1 MKLSVVT
8 TLYYSQEY
16 VREFHR
22 RVVSSIRKITDQYE
36 IIFVNDGS
44 PDQSLQRVL
53 ELQRT
58 DPNVVVVDLSR
69 NFGHHKAIMTGLR
82 FAKGDYVFLI
92 DVDLEEDPELLDRY
106 WAEIRGSEGV
116 DVVFG
121 IQKERK
127 GGFFERISGRIFY
140 GVFSL
145 LAAIDYPH
153 DTLTARLMTR
163 RYVANV
169 ISYRETELDIW
180 GLFVLTG
187 FNQKGVYVTKGS
199 KGTSTYTLKKKLKMA
214 VETITSFS
222 SRPLYLIFLFGV
234 FIIIAAFANILVII
248 YKKILYGVAVEGWA
262 SLLTT
267 IWLVGG
273 IIIFLLG
280 VIGMYLSKMFTE
292 IKNRPFTIV
301 REVYGRE
308 NPGAGNRSDQLNT
321 ISDAGQNR

>member
-8 TLYYSQEY
+8 TLYYSQNY

-22 RVVSSIRKITDQYE
+22 RVVSSILKITDQYE

-58 DPNVVVVDLSR
+58 DPNVLVVDLSR

-82 FAKGDYVFLI
+82 FAEGDYVFLI

-106 WAEIRGSEGV
+106 WAELRASEGV

-121 IQKERK
+121 IQKKRK
-127 GGFFERISGRIFY
+127 GGFFERVSGRIFY
-140 GVFSL
+140 GLFSL
-145 LAAIDYPH
+145 LAAIEYPH
-153 DTLTARLMTR
+153 DTLTARLMTK
-163 RYVANV
+163 RYVAKV
-169 ISYRETELDIW
+169 VSYRETELDIW

-187 FNQKGVYVTKGS
+187 FNQKGVYATKGS

-214 VETITSFS
+214 IETITSFS

-234 FIIIAAFANILVII
+234 FIIIAAFANILFII
-248 YKKILYGVAVEGWA
+248 YKKLLYGVAVEGWA

-280 VIGMYLSKMFTE
+280 VIGIYLSKMFTE

-308 NPGAGNRSDQLNT
+308 NAGAGNRSDQLNP

>member
-8 TLYYSQEY
+8 TLYYSQDY
-16 VREFHR
+16 VREFYQR
-22 RVVSSIRKITDQYE
+22 TVDCIRKITDDYE

-44 PDQSLQRVL
+44 PDRSLQRVL

-58 DPNVVVVDLSR
+58 DHNVLLVDLSR

-82 FAKGDYVFLI
+82 FSKGDYVFLI
-92 DVDLEEDPELLDRY
+92 DVDLEEDPELLELF
-106 WAEIRGSEGV
+106 WAESRKTADL

-121 IQKERK
+121 VQKERK
-127 GGFFERISGRIFY
+127 GGFFERVSGRIFY
-140 GVFSL
+140 ALFSL
-145 LAAIDYPH
+145 LANIEYPH
-153 DTLTARLMTR
+153 DTLTARLMTK

-169 ISYRETELDIW
+169 ISFRETELDIW
-180 GLFVLTG
+180 GVFVLTG

-199 KGTSTYTLKKKLKMA
+199 KGTTTYTLKKKLKMA
-214 VETITSFS
+214 IDTITSFS

-234 FIIIAAFANILVII
+234 FIIIAAFANILLIV

-262 SLLTT
+262 SLLTS

-280 VIGMYLSKMFTE
+280 LIGIYLSKIFTE

-308 NPGAGNRSDQLNT
+308 PAAADNRSNQFNT